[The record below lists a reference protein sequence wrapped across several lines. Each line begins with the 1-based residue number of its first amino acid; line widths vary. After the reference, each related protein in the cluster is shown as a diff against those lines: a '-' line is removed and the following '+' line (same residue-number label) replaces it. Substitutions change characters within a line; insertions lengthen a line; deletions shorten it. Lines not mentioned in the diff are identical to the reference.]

1 MNFSRK
7 YVFIYP
13 CVLLIC
19 IATFIFVEINR
30 RFVVTK
36 LAKLSD
42 EFVIYHL
49 SGNCYGNRWTAE
61 NGLESRSTFAAIIH
75 EEAGYETFYAG
86 KYLNNYH
93 GKAVPNGWDH
103 WYGLIGNSR

>member
-1 MNFSRK
+1 M
-7 YVFIYP
+7 
-13 CVLLIC
+13 
-19 IATFIFVEINR
+19 
-30 RFVVTK
+30 
-36 LAKLSD
+36 AKLSD